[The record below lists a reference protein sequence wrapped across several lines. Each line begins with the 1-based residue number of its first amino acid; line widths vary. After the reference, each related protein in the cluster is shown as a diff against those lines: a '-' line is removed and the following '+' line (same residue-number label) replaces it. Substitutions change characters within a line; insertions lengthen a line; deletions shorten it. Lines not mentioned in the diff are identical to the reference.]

1 MGWPAPSLYPYSPY
15 NSAHQWIRAEL
26 SSLTPDDSTRQLSS
40 KAAFLQQE
48 QDHITTKPV
57 VQKAPGVMELHKKL
71 KNMQYHLEARVPR
84 DRRNRKEDEKRGRVA
99 PSKLY
104 LLGFPSYPVVK

>member
-57 VQKAPGVMELHKKL
+57 VQKAPGVTQEIKKYAVSFGSQSTEGQ
-71 KNMQYHLEARVPR
+71 KKQE
-84 DRRNRKEDEKRGRVA
+84 GR
-99 PSKLY
+99 
-104 LLGFPSYPVVK
+104 